1 MGNSP
6 LPLADRL
13 IGHMEALSQL
23 PLGQSL
29 FPAARADEAAQ
40 PFFVHIHH
48 LLKKVYFPQDKK
60 ATDQW

>member
-1 MGNSP
+1 
-6 LPLADRL
+6 
-13 IGHMEALSQL
+13 MEALSQL